1 MSLDKSKV
9 QEDFFRFFYLIPN
22 DILNKHADFF
32 KEVLDVNKD
41 SDFKIS
47 IKGSLSELK
56 FLTDYQHERQMFPY
70 FRETYQ
76 CFVKMWRPKKTD
88 DEKLE
93 AFRLFEIL
101 MINFINQDIGSEQIE
116 QMSKTIDGT
125 EGFLCMLYNTDNN
138 LIKPVFD
145 RLLFRTIRRML
156 SNKSYGNWALF
167 KLLKWISYET
177 SNLKSILKLCLKID
191 KGEKSINYLFELI
204 DSKYKPELL
213 ERVFDLSF
221 DNKVKILSEINH
233 ASPYYIYDKIL
244 LDPKKIKLIVE
255 IFKFSVNNNIKYKFI
270 SDLVNYGTPNTDLT
284 EIANHPDIVEFRQ
297 DKLIKIVLTLFV
309 HKINNNL
316 NLFIRE
322 LSIDEINLIIKDESI
337 RDKHLIISS
346 FIENNKI
353 PEPEFIE
360 FLLSLIPILDKFS
373 LTDNFIHILLLQL
386 KKYNLIQ
393 TLLFTYNFKD
403 RDIRGHIIQVL
414 KAKRMVNSEILKVID
429 ETSISELTFLEKCQR
444 TKSIEQVFSYVSCD
458 DIMELLENS
467 NRSKKFMGAL
477 DMLIESIK

>member
-76 CFVKMWRPKKTD
+76 CFVKIFEHKQTD
-88 DEKLE
+88 NEKLE
-93 AFRLFEIL
+93 VFKLFEIL
-101 MINFINQDIGSEQIE
+101 MQNFINRDTGSEQIE
-116 QMSKTIDGT
+116 QMFKVINGT
-125 EGFLCMLYNTDNN
+125 EYFLCTLYTNYNT
-138 LIKPVFD
+138 LIKPVYN
-145 RLLFRTIRRML
+145 RLLFRAIRRMI
-156 SNKSYGNWALF
+156 SDKPYGNWALLPFLRLISDAELNF
-167 KLLKWISYET
+167 KSVI
-177 SNLKSILKLCLKID
+177 KLCLKVD
-191 KGEKSINYLFELI
+191 GGKKSFNYLFECI
-204 DSKYKPELL
+204 DSKYKPILL
-213 ERVFDLSF
+213 EYLFDSDF
-221 DNKVKILSEINH
+221 DNKIEILSYLNH
-233 ASPYYIYDKIL
+233 TSPYNLVDEIIS
-244 LDPKKIKLIVE
+244 DPKKTKLIIE
-255 IFKFSVNNNIKYKFI
+255 MFKFSIDNNIKYRLI
-270 SDLVNYGTPNTDLT
+270 SDLFNYIPQSLRLT
-284 EIANHPDIVEFRQ
+284 ELIEHPDMIEFRK
-297 DKLIKIVLTLFV
+297 DKLVKIILTLFV
-309 HKINNNL
+309 HRQNNHIE
-316 NLFIRE
+316 LFIKE
-322 LSIDEINLIIKDESI
+322 LSINEINIIIEDESI
-337 RDKHLIISS
+337 RDKHLIIHS
-346 FIENNKI
+346 FIDNNKI

-360 FLLSLIPILDKFS
+360 FLSSIIPILDKFE
-373 LTDNFIHILLLQL
+373 LTSEFLHILLLQL

-429 ETSISELTFLEKCQR
+429 ETSIRELTFLEKCQR